1 MNELVRACAKSFYP
15 VALIKE
21 PMMAEKQPKRAKSN
35 AKGEAAPRKK
45 RTYVSQSDVPSQ
57 SVEDALRVARALADE
72 YGKESTRPIEV
83 AKAMG
88 LTPSAGPFK
97 TITGA
102 SIAYGFT
109 EGGYNAERIALTELG
124 RRAIA
129 PTEEGDDLQAKREGF
144 LRPRV
149 INEFLTKYDGSKLP
163 SEAIAKNVLETMGV
177 AGAHTGRT
185 LKVILAG
192 AQKLGLLTD
201 FNGNPWVN
209 LDAALRQTA
218 INENDDDE
226 DVEESDGEAS
236 HSIAEELEGEPPPEP
251 AEKHLETKTRPN
263 VLFVGHGKN
272 KKPLNQLTALLG
284 KLKIPYLVAAAE
296 PNKGRPIPIKVRE
309 TMEQCGA
316 GILIFSADEELFD
329 KDQNSAW
336 KNSENVGHELGAA
349 AVMYD
354 DRIIIFKEESV
365 SLASNYESIG
375 YIEFEKDK
383 LDAKLADLLT
393 ELVALKILQV
403 QVGE

>member
-1 MNELVRACAKSFYP
+1 MAKKTSDSARP
-15 VALIKE
+15 A
-21 PMMAEKQPKRAKSN
+21 S
-35 AKGEAAPRKK
+35 KGEAPKRK
-45 RTYVSQSDVPSQ
+45 RTYVKQTDVPSQ
-57 SVEDALRVARALADE
+57 SVDDALRVARALADE
-72 YGKESTRPIEV
+72 YGKQPTRPIDV
-83 AKAMG
+83 AKAMD

-109 EGGYNAERIALTELG
+109 EGGYNAEKISLTDLG

-129 PTEEGDDLQAKREGF
+129 PTEEGDDLKAKREGF

-149 INEFLTKYDGSKLP
+149 INEFMTKYDGSKVP
-163 SEAIAKNVLETMGV
+163 SEQIAENVLESMGV
-177 AGAHTGRT
+177 AEAHTKRT
-185 LKVILAG
+185 LSVILKG
-192 AQKLGLLTD
+192 AEKLGLLTD
-201 FNGNPWVN
+201 FSGKPWVN
-209 LDAALRQTA
+209 LDATLQQPV
-218 INENDDDE
+218 ND
-226 DVEESDGEAS
+226 
-236 HSIAEELEGEPPPEP
+236 ELEDEPEAEVADLDLGAEDSEEEGELPSSPNSESG
-251 AEKHLETKTRPN
+251 AKKRPN

-272 KKPLNQLTALLG
+272 KKPLNQLTGLLD
-284 KLKIPYLVAAAE
+284 KLKIPYRVAESE
-296 PNKGRPIPIKVRE
+296 PNKGRPIPVKVRE
-309 TMEQCGA
+309 TMDQCGA

-329 KDQNSAW
+329 KDGEPVW

-354 DRIIIFKEESV
+354 DRIIIFKEEGV

-375 YIEFEKDK
+375 YIEFEKNK

>member
-1 MNELVRACAKSFYP
+1 MNEKMAGKLKEAEAKPSP
-15 VALIKE
+15 AKAV
-21 PMMAEKQPKRAKSN
+21 KR
-35 AKGEAAPRKK
+35 K
-45 RTYVSQSDVPSQ
+45 RSYVSQSDVPSQ
-57 SVEDALRVARALADE
+57 SVEEALRVARALADE
-72 YGKESTRPIEV
+72 YGKQPTRPIEV

-109 EGGYNAERIALTELG
+109 EGGYNAEKISLTDLG

-129 PTEEGDDLQAKREGF
+129 PTEEGDDLRAKREGF
-144 LRPRV
+144 IRPRV

-163 SEAIAKNVLETMGV
+163 SEEIAKNVLETMGV
-177 AGAHTGRT
+177 AGEHTGRT
-185 LKVILAG
+185 LKVILTG
-192 AQKLGLLTD
+192 AEKLGLLTD
-201 FNGNPWVN
+201 FSGKPWVN
-209 LDAALRQTA
+209 LDSALEQPS
-218 INENDDDE
+218 EDPGDSEEGDELDE
-226 DVEESDGEAS
+226 DVEET
-236 HSIAEELEGEPPPEP
+236 IPEELEQEKSPPPPVDPP
-251 AEKHLETKTRPN
+251 AEPKKRPN

-272 KKPLNQLTALLG
+272 RKPLTQLKTLLDT
-284 KLKIPYLVAAAE
+284 LKIPYLVAAAE
-296 PNKGRPIPIKVRE
+296 ANKGRPIPIKVRE
-309 TMEQCGA
+309 TMEECGA
-316 GILIFSADEELFD
+316 GILIFSADEELFN
-329 KDQNSAW
+329 KDQEPVW
-336 KNSENVGHELGAA
+336 KNSENVSHELGAA

-354 DRIIIFKEESV
+354 DRIIIFKEDSV